1 MLDKVRQV
9 QFKLL
14 PTRKLLFQCIAQ
26 HAPEIFWIAGTWFP
40 TMMPPASKPPGS
52 DYLPG
57 RKGERSTKRPM
68 GFVLKPEA
76 KTTASSHILLS
87 GIPDKLIICTRR
99 VFGNQNSNGTDSYA
113 TIK

>member
-1 MLDKVRQV
+1 
-9 QFKLL
+9 
-14 PTRKLLFQCIAQ
+14 
-26 HAPEIFWIAGTWFP
+26 
-40 TMMPPASKPPGS
+40 
-52 DYLPG
+52 
-57 RKGERSTKRPM
+57 M

-87 GIPDKLIICTRR
+87 GITDKLIMCTRR